1 MIFSRWQ
8 PTTGGYD
15 YYDSPSTRFGLGD
28 DLPVPR
34 FQTMKALGLT
44 IGCSTDIGRDLPA
57 GATKV
62 GSGPLARGM
71 VAPMD
76 LSSIKGLG
84 AIDFTSSLAKG
95 VLCVVVAL
103 GIGFILGSKKR

>member
-34 FQTMKALGLT
+34 FQTMNVLGLK
-44 IGCSTDIGRDLPA
+44 IGCSTDIGRPVPA
-57 GATKV
+57 DAVKM
-62 GSGPLARGM
+62 GSGTLARGM

-76 LSSIKGLG
+76 RVAGSGIG
-84 AIDFTSSLAKG
+84 AIDFSSSLAKG

-103 GIGFILGSKKR
+103 GVGFFIGRDKR

>member
-8 PTTGGYD
+8 PETGGYD

-34 FQTMKALGLT
+34 FPTMKVLGLN
-44 IGCSTDIGRDLPA
+44 IGCSTDIGRTLPSDA
-57 GATKV
+57 VKT
-62 GSGPLARGM
+62 GSGPIARGM

-76 LSSIKGLG
+76 RVGGLG
-84 AIDFTSSLAKG
+84 AIDFTGSLAKG

-103 GIGFILGSKKR
+103 GVGFFIGRDKR

>member
-15 YYDSPSTRFGLGD
+15 YYDSQSTRFGLGD

-34 FQTMKALGLT
+34 FQTMNVLGLKV
-44 IGCSTDIGRDLPA
+44 GCSTDIGRPLPSD
-57 GATKV
+57 ATKI

-71 VAPMD
+71 VSPMD
-76 LSSIKGLG
+76 RVGGLG
-84 AIDFTSSLAKG
+84 AIDFTSSVAKG

-103 GIGFILGSKKR
+103 GVGFFIGSKKR

>member
-34 FQTMKALGLT
+34 FQTMKALGLN
-44 IGCSTDIGRDLPA
+44 IGCSTDIGRPLPA
-57 GATKV
+57 DAQKI

-71 VAPMD
+71 MAAMD
-76 LSSIKGLG
+76 RVGASGMG
-84 AIDFTSSLAKG
+84 AIDLTSAAAKTT
-95 VLCVVVAL
+95 LCVVVAL
-103 GIGFILGSKKR
+103 GVGFFLGRDKR